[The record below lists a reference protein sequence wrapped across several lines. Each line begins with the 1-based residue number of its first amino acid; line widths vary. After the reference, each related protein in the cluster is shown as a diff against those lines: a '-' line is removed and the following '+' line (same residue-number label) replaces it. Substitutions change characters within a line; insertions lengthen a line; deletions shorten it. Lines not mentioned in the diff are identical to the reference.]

1 MNRPIIEVWIPIK
14 EIFQKDRITD
24 EMIEVG
30 QLRLRVKILT
40 LPEGV
45 EVTTEGV
52 IHTGIGHP
60 LCPVPIT
67 VLLRTD
73 LKDGDDS
80 FQELIREKTPT
91 GFSKILLDPSR

>member
-24 EMIEVG
+24 EMIQMG

-52 IHTGIGHP
+52 IHTGVGHP
-60 LCPVPIT
+60 VCPVPLT
-67 VLLRTD
+67 VFLRAD
-73 LKDGDDS
+73 LKDGDGS
-80 FQELIREKTPT
+80 FQELIRQQMPT
-91 GFSKILLDPSR
+91 GFGTILLDPPF